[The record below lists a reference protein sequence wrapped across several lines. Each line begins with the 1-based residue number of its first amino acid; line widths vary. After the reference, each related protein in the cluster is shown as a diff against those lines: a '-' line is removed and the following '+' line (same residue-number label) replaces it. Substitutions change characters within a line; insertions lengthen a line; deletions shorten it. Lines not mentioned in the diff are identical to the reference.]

1 MKTKDRYLI
10 FKGESNDK
18 ISSTNDLEAAKELV
32 RTLDAELEEFDLE
45 NYWILDTETG
55 TSIGAYDDDEEGVDL
70 VAIPE
75 EVLKDRWDEENPASS
90 GSCPVCGETFEDLE
104 FQKYAWDPENSE
116 LYYAAKC
123 PNCGEIVYVSD

>member
-18 ISSTNDLEAAKELV
+18 ISSTNDLEEAKELV
-32 RTLDAELEEFDLE
+32 RTLDAELEESDLE

-75 EVLKDRWDEENPASS
+75 EVLKDRWDEENPVSS
-90 GSCPVCGETFEDLE
+90 GACPICGETFEDLE

-123 PNCGEIVYVSD
+123 PNCGEIIYVSD

>member
-32 RTLDAELEEFDLE
+32 RTLDAELEESDLE

-75 EVLKDRWDEENPASS
+75 EVLKDRWDEENPVSS
-90 GSCPVCGETFEDLE
+90 GSCPICGETFEDLE

-123 PNCGEIVYVSD
+123 PNCGEIIYVSD

>member
-32 RTLDAELEEFDLE
+32 RTLDAELEESDLE

-90 GSCPVCGETFEDLE
+90 GSCPVCGETFKELE

-123 PNCGEIVYVSD
+123 PNCGEIIYVSD

>member
-18 ISSTNDLEAAKELV
+18 VSSTNDLEEAKELV
-32 RTLDAELEEFDLE
+32 RTLDAELEESDLE

-55 TSIGAYDDDEEGVDL
+55 TSIGAYDDDEGGVDL

-75 EVLKDRWDEENPASS
+75 EVLKDRWDEENPVSS

-123 PNCGEIVYVSD
+123 PNRGEIIYVSD